1 MRLSKLYG
9 KEIVTL
15 PDCERLGYLGDCD
28 MLIDDETGKIK
39 SLIIPE
45 SKGFFSLFIDKRYL
59 EIPWERIKKIG
70 NDMIIIDF
78 ADILK

>member
-1 MRLSKLYG
+1 MRFSKLGG
-9 KEIVTL
+9 KEIVSL
-15 PDCERLGYLGDCD
+15 PDCEKLGYLGDCD
-28 MLIDDETGKIK
+28 LVLDGETGKIK
-39 SLIIPE
+39 SLIVPE
-45 SKGFFSLFIDKRYL
+45 NKGSLAFFIDRRYI

>member
-1 MRLSKLYG
+1 M
-9 KEIVTL
+9 
-15 PDCERLGYLGDCD
+15 
-28 MLIDDETGKIK
+28 IDGETGRIK
-39 SLIIPE
+39 SLIVPE
-45 SKGFFSLFIDKRYL
+45 NKGTLSFFIDRRYI

>member
-1 MRLSKLYG
+1 MRFSKLSG
-9 KEIVTL
+9 KEIVSL

-28 MLIDDETGKIK
+28 LIVDNDTGKIK
-39 SLIIPE
+39 SLIVPE
-45 SKGFFSLFIDKRYL
+45 NKGQLSFLIDRRYL
-59 EIPWERIKKIG
+59 EIPWERIKRIG